1 MSGSAKSWIIMARK
15 SVLVALVTFAGLLNA
30 ISINAREKSPSAST
44 PPTLLPSIAQ
54 VAARVNHYFQG
65 LPGHS
70 PNRLIVASEVT
81 PILEQLEKQG
91 WKDLS
96 QADIFTRLVSDT
108 ELLARELRSPEGQA
122 FMQRTANYKLIYDR
136 LDRVSRSPGGA
147 RLLHDL
153 IRLPDGYRY
162 AQVSPPPSVP
172 TLTDLLPKGASGKTA
187 HVADMN
193 KPTGRIYTVA
203 DLLHQLDAV
212 HRQTQER

>member
-1 MSGSAKSWIIMARK
+1 MARK
-15 SVLVALVTFAGLLNA
+15 LVPIALVAFGGLLNA
-30 ISINAREKSPSAST
+30 FSVNAREKSPSAST
-44 PPTLLPSIAQ
+44 PPAVLPSMAQ
-54 VAARVNHYFQG
+54 VAAHVNHHFQG
-65 LPGHS
+65 LPGYS
-70 PNRLIVASEVT
+70 PSRLIVASEVT
-81 PILEQLEKQG
+81 PVLRQLEMQG
-91 WKDLS
+91 WRNLS
-96 QADIFTRLVSDT
+96 QSDIVTRLVSDT

-122 FMQRTANYKLIYDR
+122 FMQKTANYKLIYDR

-187 HVADMN
+187 YVADMN